1 MNHETL
7 ADIEDVFDLEEIAK
21 GVMSACA
28 TFESIILKT
37 SSDPGFKKSYWL
49 VTEDGD
55 ERSLQSVEDSSQMSQ
70 MEAMF
75 LPAQVRFRVSHL
87 RR

>member
-1 MNHETL
+1 MFSCTL
-7 ADIEDVFDLEEIAK
+7 DIEDFDPEEIAE
-21 GVMSACA
+21 GAMSACA
-28 TFESIILKT
+28 TLEFIILKT
-37 SSDPGFKKSYWL
+37 SNYPDFEKSYWL
-49 VTEDGD
+49 VTKHGD
-55 ERSLQSVEDSSQMSQ
+55 ERSLQSVEDMSQMSQ